1 MTHFTVLVSVGTN
14 NLEKLGILG
23 IIVLFSGAVYAIMS
37 RVLDKKLRE
46 YHESL
51 EREQE
56 DDRIGSKTEEQ
67 NQGECR

>member
-1 MTHFTVLVSVGTN
+1 MTNFTVLVSVGTN
-14 NLEKLGILG
+14 SLEKMGILG
-23 IIVLFSGAVYAIMS
+23 IIVLFAGAVYAIMP

-67 NQGECR
+67 NQGEGR